1 MERPSEKRATART
14 KQNSYRYPV
23 DRFFLVAGPRPKGET
38 VYLNVADSDASAGAV
53 VGARRR
59 RFGRAPSESRFT
71 RRSRREAGLDCYD
84 KRVPSHD
91 GGATHTCAEQ
101 KRWGKCDEWFMENGG
116 YCRKTCGKCVN
127 LFEDADALS
136 EYDDAWYDQ
145 IAFHE
150 LFSGS
155 VNDAMEEAMEF
166 GVEDED
172 EEDGDAPAPAP
183 APATEAMARDAVEEE
198 LAR

>member
-1 MERPSEKRATART
+1 MNSNPTFACMERPSEKRATART

-53 VGARRR
+53 VGARLR

-101 KRWGKCDEWFMENGG
+101 KRWGQVRRVVHGE
-116 YCRKTCGKCVN
+116 RRV
-127 LFEDADALS
+127 L
-136 EYDDAWYDQ
+136 
-145 IAFHE
+145 
-150 LFSGS
+150 
-155 VNDAMEEAMEF
+155 
-166 GVEDED
+166 
-172 EEDGDAPAPAP
+172 P
-183 APATEAMARDAVEEE
+183 
-198 LAR
+198 

>member
-1 MERPSEKRATART
+1 
-14 KQNSYRYPV
+14 
-23 DRFFLVAGPRPKGET
+23 
-38 VYLNVADSDASAGAV
+38 
-53 VGARRR
+53 
-59 RFGRAPSESRFT
+59 
-71 RRSRREAGLDCYD
+71 LDCYD
-84 KRVPSHD
+84 RQVPSYD
-91 GGATHTCAEQ
+91 GGATHACADQ
-101 KRWGKCDEWFMENGG
+101 KRWGKCDEWFMTNGG

-155 VNDAMEEAMEF
+155 VNDAMDAMEF

-172 EEDGDAPAPAP
+172 GDAPAPAPAP
-183 APATEAMARDAVEEE
+183 APATEAMAMALDAVEEE
-198 LAR
+198 LA

>member
-1 MERPSEKRATART
+1 
-14 KQNSYRYPV
+14 
-23 DRFFLVAGPRPKGET
+23 
-38 VYLNVADSDASAGAV
+38 
-53 VGARRR
+53 
-59 RFGRAPSESRFT
+59 
-71 RRSRREAGLDCYD
+71 
-84 KRVPSHD
+84 
-91 GGATHTCAEQ
+91 
-101 KRWGKCDEWFMENGG
+101 MENGG

-183 APATEAMARDAVEEE
+183 ATEAMARDALEEE

>member
-1 MERPSEKRATART
+1 
-14 KQNSYRYPV
+14 
-23 DRFFLVAGPRPKGET
+23 
-38 VYLNVADSDASAGAV
+38 
-53 VGARRR
+53 
-59 RFGRAPSESRFT
+59 
-71 RRSRREAGLDCYD
+71 
-84 KRVPSHD
+84 
-91 GGATHTCAEQ
+91 
-101 KRWGKCDEWFMENGG
+101 
-116 YCRKTCGKCVN
+116 

-183 APATEAMARDAVEEE
+183 ATEAMARDALEEE